1 MNTSAISNKGIN
13 IVKLIL
19 AVNFN
24 AAVIFLFIVGILT
37 AMGSNLFFEDRSE
50 LYGPM
55 SNNLRLMLVY
65 LCIVEVAVYSYCHF
79 ERNYQALLVLGIFL
93 LLLVV
98 SIEFYGAI
106 NEVPVDEN
114 YRWFFMYLG
123 LSHMGFSLLNQ
134 ANNSQRTK
142 ASPAP

>member
-1 MNTSAISNKGIN
+1 MNTSVISNKGLN
-13 IVKLIL
+13 VMKLIL

-24 AAVIFLFIVGILT
+24 AAVIFLFIVGVLT
-37 AMGSNLFFEDRSE
+37 AMGNNLFFEDQSD

-65 LCIVEVAVYSYCHF
+65 LCIVEAAVYSYCHF
-79 ERNYQALLVLGIFL
+79 ERSYQALLALGAFL

-106 NEVPVDEN
+106 NEIPIDEN
-114 YRWFFMYLG
+114 YRWFFLYLG
-123 LSHMGFSLLNQ
+123 LSHIGFF
-134 ANNSQRTK
+134 R
-142 ASPAP
+142 

>member
-1 MNTSAISNKGIN
+1 MNTSVVSNKGIN
-13 IVKLIL
+13 LMKLIM

-24 AAVIFLFIVGILT
+24 AAVIFLFIAGVLT
-37 AMGSNLFFEDRSE
+37 AMGNNLLFEDQSE

-65 LCIVEVAVYSYCHF
+65 LCIVELTVYSYCHF
-79 ERNYQALLVLGIFL
+79 GKNYQALLVLGIFL
-93 LLLVV
+93 LLLAV

-114 YRWFFMYLG
+114 YRWFFIYLG
-123 LSHMGFSLLNQ
+123 LSHMGFSLLIQTN
-134 ANNSQRTK
+134 K
-142 ASPAP
+142 V